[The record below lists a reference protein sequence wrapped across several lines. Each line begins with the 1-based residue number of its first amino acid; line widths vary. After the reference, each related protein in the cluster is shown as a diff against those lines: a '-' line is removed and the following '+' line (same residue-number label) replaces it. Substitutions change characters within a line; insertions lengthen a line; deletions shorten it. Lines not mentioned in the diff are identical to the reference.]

1 MRMKLCL
8 VVSVFLA
15 APVFAAAPFNKV
27 PNALPGRY
35 IAVLDADSPAAEHA
49 QSMTRAANVSALH
62 VYSHVLNGFSFSG
75 TEQKAL
81 ILSKLP
87 GVSSV
92 WEVPVSR
99 ETDTQVG
106 VPDGI
111 DRIDQRALPL
121 NDTYTYTMYTTPV
134 TIYIVD
140 SGMDPRAEFGNRVI
154 SNINFS
160 YNQNSSGQWVR
171 DPNDYTDHGLPL
183 NDFWH
188 GTATA
193 VVAAGAQ
200 NGVARFAKIA
210 NVRVLNSNGSGSADD
225 IIAGINYVTQQRAAR
240 PAEKHVANA
249 SYTANFGTYV
259 YPPFDTAYA
268 NSINSGVAWVFAAGN
283 DNADACN
290 YYPARLSVQHSGAM
304 TVGASVP
311 TTDAVAS
318 YSNQGTCVDIF
329 APAGVAWGDP
339 GGTVAGG
346 TSAAAPHVSGV
357 FAIRWA
363 NAPTVNSSEIEGLI
377 KGVGTAGALT
387 SNVWPSSPNLLL
399 YSLLPKRRAV
409 GS

>member
-1 MRMKLCL
+1 M
-8 VVSVFLA
+8 
-15 APVFAAAPFNKV
+15 FAAASFNKV

-35 IAVLDADSPAAEHA
+35 VAVLDADSPAAEHA

-62 VYSHVLNGFSFSG
+62 VYSHVLNGFSFDG

-81 ILSKLP
+81 VLSKLP

-99 ETDTQVG
+99 GTDTQVG

-111 DRIDQRALPL
+111 DRIDQRDRPL

-171 DPNDYTDHGLPL
+171 DPNAYTDHGLPL

-210 NVRVLNSNGSGSADD
+210 NVRVLGDNGSGSADD
-225 IIAGINYVTQQRAAR
+225 IIAGVNYVTQQRAAR
-240 PAEKHVANA
+240 PTEKHVANA
-249 SYTANFGTYV
+249 SYTLYFANQV

-283 DNADACN
+283 ANADACN
-290 YYPARLSVQHSGAM
+290 YYPARLSVQYSGAM

-311 TTDAVAS
+311 TTDAVAA

-329 APAGVAWGDP
+329 APADVTWGDP
-339 GGTVAGG
+339 GATVAGG

-363 NAPTVNSSEIEGLI
+363 NAPTANSSEIEGLI
-377 KGVGTAGALT
+377 KGVGTVGALT

-399 YSLLPKRRAV
+399 YSLLPRRRSV
-409 GS
+409 GH